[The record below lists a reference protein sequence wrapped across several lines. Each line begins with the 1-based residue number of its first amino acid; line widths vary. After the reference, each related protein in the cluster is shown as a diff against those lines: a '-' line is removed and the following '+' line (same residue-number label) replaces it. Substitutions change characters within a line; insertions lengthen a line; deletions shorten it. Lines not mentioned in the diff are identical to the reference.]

1 MGATYA
7 KINEHSFIFMEALM
21 PKVSESYLE
30 TRRQQILDAAIACF
44 ARKGFHQT
52 TMEDIG
58 DEADLSP
65 GVAYRYFESKD
76 DIIVAT
82 VQGSLDRSGDFFEES
97 KGEEDLQSMLE
108 QMIDDSF
115 QRFEQPGRDIYY
127 KVRLQLWAETLQNK
141 KVAEKAAV
149 LRAKGQEQLAG
160 IIRRGQ
166 EAGQIKPDLD
176 VQAVAL
182 VIMANHDGFV
192 LHWLANPQ
200 VDVLQYRNVTLEMVR
215 SLFTGK

>member
-1 MGATYA
+1 
-7 KINEHSFIFMEALM
+7 MEVSM
-21 PKVSESYLE
+21 PKVTADYLE
-30 TRRQQILDAAIACF
+30 TRRQHILEAAIACF

-82 VQGSLDRSGDFFEES
+82 VEGSLDRSVVFFEEVAE
-97 KGEEDLQSMLE
+97 EEDIKSVLE

-115 QRFEQPGRDIYY
+115 QRFDQPDRDIYY
-127 KVRLQLWAETLQNK
+127 KVRVQLWAETIQNTE
-141 KVAEKAAV
+141 VAERAAI
-149 LRAKGQEQLAG
+149 LRDKGQGQLAA

-166 EAGQIKPDLD
+166 EIGQINPDLD
-176 VQAVAL
+176 AQAVAL
-182 VIMANHDGFV
+182 AIMANHDGFV
-192 LHWLANPQ
+192 LHWLANPE
-200 VDVLQYRNVTLEMVR
+200 VDIWQYRDVTMAMVQG
-215 SLFTGK
+215 LFTDK